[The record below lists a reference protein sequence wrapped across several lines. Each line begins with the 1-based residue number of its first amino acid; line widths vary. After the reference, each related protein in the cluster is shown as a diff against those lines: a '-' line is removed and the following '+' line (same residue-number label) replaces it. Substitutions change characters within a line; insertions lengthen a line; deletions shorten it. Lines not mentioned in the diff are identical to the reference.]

1 MAGCCEHDS
10 CASSAGPKVD
20 PVWRR
25 ALWIA
30 FIVNGAMFAAEIAA
44 GFAASS
50 SALQADALDFFAD
63 AANYAIS
70 LGVAG
75 MGLAVRS
82 RTALFKGLTLL
93 LLGAWAI
100 GNAGWRAATG
110 GSVPEADVMGIVGCI
125 ALLAN
130 AGVALMLFRFRRGDA
145 DMRSVWICS
154 RNDAIGNVAVML
166 AALGVFGTGTL
177 WPDVVVAAIMA
188 TLSISG
194 GWTIIRQAMMALRS
208 TRPSMAIASE

>member
-1 MAGCCEHDS
+1 MPGCCEHDS
-10 CASSAGPKVD
+10 CASTTDQKVD

-30 FIVNGAMFAAEIAA
+30 LIVNGAMFAAEIIA

-82 RTALFKGLTLL
+82 RTALFKGMTLL
-93 LLGAWAI
+93 LLGAWVI
-100 GNAGWRAATG
+100 GSAGWRAMTG
-110 GSVPEADVMGIVGCI
+110 GAVPEADVMGIVGFI

-154 RNDAIGNVAVML
+154 RNDAIGNVAVIL
-166 AALGVFGTGTL
+166 AAVGVFGTGTL
-177 WPDVVVAAIMA
+177 WPDVIVAAIMA

-194 GWTIIRQAMMALRS
+194 GWTIIRQAMMDLRS
-208 TRPSMAIASE
+208 TRRSTAIAAE